1 MSCPGDTIFYE
12 NFNVAIFEIQSHCY
26 ILIFTCQY
34 CRTLKTILANQQEIF
49 ESHRKFRPKSWKI
62 CPFTFKSNILDYWI
76 ILTLEKCRIRLLW
89 KSSSEK
95 HPNYVAKELQ
105 SHRKSHVK
113 FTALLSRSA
122 GSNKKKDTLCRSNS
136 HLYYSEL
143 QDSGSFNMSG
153 CGHNQ

>member
-1 MSCPGDTIFYE
+1 MKILTAGCPFPRGFG
-12 NFNVAIFEIQSHCY
+12 N
-26 ILIFTCQY
+26 LI
-34 CRTLKTILANQQEIF
+34 R
-49 ESHRKFRPKSWKI
+49 RKCKNLTGKIGLKSWKM
-62 CPFTFKSNILDYWI
+62 CPNTLKSNILDYWI

-95 HPNYVAKELQ
+95 HPNYVAKLPQ
-105 SHRKSHVK
+105 SNRKSHVK
-113 FTALLSRSA
+113 NHILLSRSA